1 MSSLD
6 EIIELYARDVD
17 VTMIDES
24 LRLSVEERLR
34 ALQEFGRCQDELRT
48 AMERRLTRIDDL
60 LRALST
66 GNKVRPFFYLT
77 VSSKSRDNT
86 RASSATRIPVT

>member
-34 ALQEFGRCQDELRT
+34 ALQEFGRCQDELRA
-48 AMERRLTRIDDL
+48 AMER
-60 LRALST
+60 ALDE
-66 GNKVRPFFYLT
+66 NR
-77 VSSKSRDNT
+77 
-86 RASSATRIPVT
+86 

>member
-34 ALQEFGRCQDELRT
+34 ALQEFGRCQDELRA
-48 AMERRLTRIDDL
+48 AMER
-60 LRALST
+60 ALDK
-66 GNKVRPFFYLT
+66 NR
-77 VSSKSRDNT
+77 
-86 RASSATRIPVT
+86 